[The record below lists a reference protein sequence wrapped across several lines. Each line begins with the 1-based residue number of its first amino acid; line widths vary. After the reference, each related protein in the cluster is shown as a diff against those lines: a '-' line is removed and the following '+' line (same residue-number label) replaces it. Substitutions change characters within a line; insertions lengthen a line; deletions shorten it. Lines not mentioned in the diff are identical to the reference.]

1 MEKSVSIYVASL
13 AANYDVTSGD
23 DRISLRTA
31 SRRLNLHV
39 STVRQLHADRKIFTP
54 SMLNGSEQRKK
65 FVLAYILT
73 VINKLV
79 CGMLQSVN
87 K

>member
-13 AANYDVTSGD
+13 GANYDVTSGD
-23 DRISLRTA
+23 DRISLRNA
-31 SRRLNLHV
+31 SRQLNLHA
-39 STVRQLHADRKIFTP
+39 STVRQLQADRKIFTP
-54 SMLNGSEQRKK
+54 SMLNGSEQRKN

-79 CGMLQSVN
+79 CGMLQRVN